1 MNHIVFKCKACDMG
15 PCLHQCDKSLNR
27 DPSGYGDDD
36 VIEPTL
42 CPYDYAV
49 PDWQE
54 LTDKEHIN
62 YVFCSKLTEWLGGEG
77 WDTVP
82 EEIREQILCF
92 GIEHTFGIDMDK
104 ARRAFGLLCDYD
116 QYYLS
121 FLELKSEIDKIKK
134 MEIIAGLL
142 PEAFRAG
149 IIWREKYLQKNGK

>member
-1 MNHIVFKCKACDMG
+1 
-15 PCLHQCDKSLNR
+15 
-27 DPSGYGDDD
+27 
-36 VIEPTL
+36 
-42 CPYDYAV
+42 
-49 PDWQE
+49 
-54 LTDKEHIN
+54 
-62 YVFCSKLTEWLGGEG
+62 
-77 WDTVP
+77 
-82 EEIREQILCF
+82 
-92 GIEHTFGIDMDK
+92 MDK